1 MEDKKNRKTLQ
12 IYARQQAAI
21 AHLSHEVLLSGD
33 LTSTMNKAVSTIA
46 DTLGNEY
53 GKVLELLPDGKAMI
67 LRAGVGWKDNLVGS
81 ATVNAGLDSQAG
93 YTLKT
98 NVPVIIKDLKAE
110 TRFSG
115 PPLLHEHNVVSGMSV
130 VIRGK
135 RGPWGVLGTY
145 TSKPAMFTRDDI
157 DFIQTV
163 ANILAIAIE
172 SRLSENA
179 LKESEQNYR
188 SFIENA
194 QDAIISIDEKGRVS
208 VWNKLAVKLFGYSK
222 YEIIGQPITII
233 IPERYQK
240 QHQEG
245 LQKFVRTGKARII
258 GRTIEVS
265 GITKEGFEIQIEM
278 SLAFQKNEN
287 DQYSFTAIIRD
298 ITERRKR
305 EEEFQRLSCAVE
317 QSPASVII
325 TDSEGKIEYINP
337 KFTELT
343 GYTREEALGQTPRIL
358 QSGELPHEEYRKLW
372 ETIKSKNT
380 WHGEFCNNKKN
391 GVLYWE
397 SSSISPV
404 RNSEGNIT
412 HFVSVNEDITK
423 RKRIEEAL
431 KRSEK
436 VALIKMKEAFDA
448 QKIAEKIAL
457 TEEILGKLLRLTYQP
472 LAIHEFLK
480 QALDLVLSSIPWLD
494 IPLRGG
500 IFLTDKTGQEET
512 LKLAT
517 KHRLAPELQTLCAQ
531 VPFGKCMC
539 GRAAATRDIQFS
551 NCIDERHDIRFEGMK
566 PHGHYN
572 VPIIQGDNVLG
583 VVVLYLPEGHKRVES
598 EEIFLSKL
606 SYVLSIGILQKY
618 TENARNNAETALLK
632 ETKLVRLLQEIT
644 ITASEAHSVEEA
656 RRICLSKVCEFT
668 GFQVGHICILD
679 SKEILVSS
687 NIWYFDQV
695 EKFATFKKITEATT
709 FEKGVGLPGRVWES
723 GKPAWIK
730 ELIMDS
736 NFPRAKLAENLIVKS
751 GFAFP
756 VLEQK
761 TVVAVFEFFSTEV
774 LEPDEPLLQTI
785 STLAT
790 QLGRVSERKRAEEQ
804 LRIAKEAAEAANTTK
819 SEFLANM
826 SHEIRTP
833 MNGIIGMTSLL
844 LDTKLTPEQHEY
856 AATVYG
862 SADSLL
868 TIIND
873 ILDFSKIESGKLQME
888 NINFDLRVTVESV
901 ANVLALEAH
910 EKGMEL
916 SCFISP
922 KVLSLLRGD
931 PGRLR
936 QVLINLTGNAIK
948 FTDRGEVGISVIM
961 VEETESHITVR
972 FNVKDTG
979 IGIPADRMDRL
990 FKSFSQADAST
1001 TRKYGGTG
1009 LGLAISKQITELM
1022 GGQIGVESEESK
1034 GSTFWFTAVLEK
1046 QPLAHQQAPVDL
1058 GDIENKRVLVV
1069 DDNDTNRYIFR
1080 KYLESWHCRVEEA
1093 ASAEEAM
1100 KKLRS
1105 AVNESDPFKI
1115 ALLDY
1120 CMPDV
1125 DGGSLCKEIKA
1136 ESQLHDLILVMLTS
1150 VGRLGD
1156 ADRFQELGFAAY
1168 LIKPV
1173 KKLQLFDCLGIVYG
1187 KSASIEKD
1195 TTGKIVTQ
1203 YSIAEDHKQRARIL
1217 LAEDN
1222 VVNQKIALR
1231 ILEKKLGYHADV
1243 VTNGME
1249 AIESLEKF
1257 DYDLVLMDC
1266 QMPEM
1271 DGYKATSIIRDEN
1284 SAVRNHNIPIIAMT
1298 ANAMKGDRE
1307 KCLEAGMN
1315 DYVSKPINVK
1325 KLADAIDGNLS
1336 NGIKPQLS
1344 PASVQEKTIS
1354 KETKQSVP
1362 EAIYSELADDADLV
1376 ELIDEFVAGLKDDIK
1391 AMHKVLDGCDYD
1403 GLRSL
1408 AHQMKG
1414 AGGSYGYPILTETAK
1429 ILEEAAQAKDV
1440 EAGTTALEEF
1450 EALYQAVDRGR
1461 KVQI

>member
-1 MEDKKNRKTLQ
+1 MEDKESRKTLQ
-12 IYARQQAAI
+12 IYARQQDAI
-21 AHLSHEVLLSGD
+21 ARLSHEALLGD
-33 LTSTMNKAVSTIA
+33 DLISIMNKAVSTIA

-53 GKVLELLPDGKAMI
+53 CKVLELLPDGKAMI
-67 LRAGVGWKDNLVGS
+67 LRAGVGWKEGIVG
-81 ATVNAGLDSQAG
+81 AITVNAGLDTQAG
-93 YTLKT
+93 YTLKS
-98 NVPVIIKDLKAE
+98 NEPVIVKDLKAE
-110 TRFSG
+110 TRFSD
-115 PPLLHEHNVVSGMSV
+115 PPLLHDHNVVSGMSV

-135 RGPWGVLGTY
+135 RGPWGVLGTH
-145 TSKPAMFTRDDI
+145 TSKPTMFTRDDVN
-157 DFIQTV
+157 FIQTV

-172 SRLSENA
+172 RRLSENA
-179 LKESEQNYR
+179 LKESEQNYC
-188 SFIENA
+188 SFIEKA
-194 QDAIISIDEKGRVS
+194 EDAIVIINEKGIVS
-208 VWNKLAVKLFGYSK
+208 VWNKAATKMFGYSRH
-222 YEIIGQPITII
+222 EIIGQPITVI
-233 IPERYQK
+233 IPERSEK

-245 LQKFVRTGKARII
+245 LQKPVKTGNSETI
-258 GRTIEVS
+258 GRIMEVS
-265 GITKEGFEIQIEM
+265 GITKEGIEVPIEM
-278 SLAFQKNEN
+278 SLAFQK
-287 DQYSFTAIIRD
+287 
-298 ITERRKR
+298 
-305 EEEFQRLSCAVE
+305 
-317 QSPASVII
+317 
-325 TDSEGKIEYINP
+325 
-337 KFTELT
+337 
-343 GYTREEALGQTPRIL
+343 
-358 QSGELPHEEYRKLW
+358 
-372 ETIKSKNT
+372 
-380 WHGEFCNNKKN
+380 
-391 GVLYWE
+391 
-397 SSSISPV
+397 
-404 RNSEGNIT
+404 
-412 HFVSVNEDITK
+412 
-423 RKRIEEAL
+423 
-431 KRSEK
+431 SEK
-436 VALIKMKEAFDA
+436 VALIKMKEAFEA
-448 QKIAEKIAL
+448 QKIAEKIAI

-472 LAIHEFLK
+472 LSIHEFLN
-480 QALDLVLSSIPWLD
+480 QALDLILSSIPWLD
-494 IPLRGG
+494 IPLYGG

-512 LKLAT
+512 LNLVT
-517 KHRLAPELQTLCAQ
+517 KHRLEPELQTLCAQ
-531 VPFGKCMC
+531 VSFGKCMC

-551 NCIDERHDIRFEGMK
+551 DCIDERHDIRFEGMK

-572 VPIIQGDNVLG
+572 VPIMQGSNVLG
-583 VVVLYLPEGHKRVES
+583 VVVLYLREGHKRLVS

-606 SYVLSIGILQKY
+606 SSVLSIGILQKY
-618 TENARNNAETALLK
+618 TESARNNAETALHK

-644 ITASEAHSVEEA
+644 ITANEAHSVEEA
-656 RRICLSKVCEFT
+656 RRICLGKVCEFT
-668 GFQVGHICILD
+668 GFQVGHICVPD
-679 SKEILVSS
+679 SKEVLVSS

-695 EKFATFKKITEATT
+695 ERFATFKNVTEATT
-709 FEKGVGLPGRVWES
+709 FEKGIGLPGRVWES
-723 GKPAWIK
+723 GRPAWIK
-730 ELIMDS
+730 NLIMDS

-774 LEPDEPLLQTI
+774 LEPDESLLQAI

-844 LDTKLTPEQHEY
+844 LDTKLTPEQYEY

-888 NINFDLRVTVESV
+888 NINFDLRVAVESV
-901 ANVLALEAH
+901 ANVLAVEAH

-922 KVLSLLRGD
+922 KVLPLLRGD

-961 VEETESHITVR
+961 VEETESHITVQ

-979 IGIPADRMDRL
+979 IGIPADSMDRL

-1046 QPLAHQQAPVDL
+1046 QPLANQQAPVDL

-1080 KYLESWHCRVEEA
+1080 KYLESWHCRVEVA
-1093 ASAEEAM
+1093 ASAKEAM
-1100 KKLRS
+1100 KRLRS

-1125 DGGSLCKEIKA
+1125 DGGSLCREIKA

-1150 VGRLGD
+1150 VGRRGD

-1173 KKLQLFDCLGIVYG
+1173 KKLQLFDCLRIVSG

-1203 YSIAEDHKQRARIL
+1203 YSIAEDHKQRVRIVPAKDLKQRVRIL

-1222 VVNQKIALR
+1222 IVNQKIALR

-1257 DYDLVLMDC
+1257 DYDLILMDC
-1266 QMPEM
+1266 QMPKM

-1307 KCLEAGMN
+1307 KCLDSGMD
-1315 DYVSKPINVK
+1315 DYISKPINVK
-1325 KLADAIDGNLS
+1325 KLADAIDGSLS
-1336 NGIKPQLS
+1336 NGIKPRLS
-1344 PASVQEKTIS
+1344 SASDQEETIS
-1354 KETKQSVP
+1354 KETEHAVP
-1362 EAIYSELADDADLV
+1362 
-1376 ELIDEFVAGLKDDIK
+1376 
-1391 AMHKVLDGCDYD
+1391 
-1403 GLRSL
+1403 
-1408 AHQMKG
+1408 
-1414 AGGSYGYPILTETAK
+1414 
-1429 ILEEAAQAKDV
+1429 
-1440 EAGTTALEEF
+1440 
-1450 EALYQAVDRGR
+1450 
-1461 KVQI
+1461 